1 MCVAVCVRLCSSCVR
16 WRGWARTPRQPV
28 GNSSSAFLRGA
39 PWERRDSQ
47 CGPRREPPW
56 SPTGRAATLA
66 QAGRKSR
73 PRCLPMAPRP
83 DGKSGAQSRGEGN
96 RGEPHAPAKPDSN
109 HRDAARAPR
118 APRRHA
124 AAEVQSMCSPRPP
137 VGRRCISLRPP
148 LRAAAPHSLGE
159 PTRPARRKRRK
170 GGASTTITY
179 P

>member
-1 MCVAVCVRLCSSCVR
+1 
-16 WRGWARTPRQPV
+16 
-28 GNSSSAFLRGA
+28 
-39 PWERRDSQ
+39 
-47 CGPRREPPW
+47 
-56 SPTGRAATLA
+56 
-66 QAGRKSR
+66 
-73 PRCLPMAPRP
+73 MALRP

-96 RGEPHAPAKPDSN
+96 RGEPRAPAKPDGN

-124 AAEVQSMCSPRPP
+124 AAAVHAMRSPCPP
-137 VGRRCISLRPP
+137 VGRRCISLQPP

-179 P
+179 PEAHHQLKTQYGVPPDNTVTARDASRLPPHSTTPTVRPASRGANACSPASPVAPAPSARLCVMRHKSRML

>member
-1 MCVAVCVRLCSSCVR
+1 MCVAVGCLRRWLWCVR
-16 WRGWARTPRQPV
+16 WRVWARTP
-28 GNSSSAFLRGA
+28 
-39 PWERRDSQ
+39 
-47 CGPRREPPW
+47 
-56 SPTGRAATLA
+56 
-66 QAGRKSR
+66 
-73 PRCLPMAPRP
+73 
-83 DGKSGAQSRGEGN
+83 RGEGN

-137 VGRRCISLRPP
+137 VGRRCISLQPP

-170 GGASTTITY
+170 GGASTTITDPKAHEQLKPACHQTTPSQRATRRDCLRTGRCRPCAPLTAVPTGATPPAPSRPTPRPDY
-179 P
+179 A